1 MRYLILLFS
10 LTTGFYSFGQSAGPG
25 QFMLTGSITGL
36 NKGFVYLKYR
46 DVSGNKISDSAVV
59 DNGNFRFRGTIGEPT
74 LATFYAHTNTGSDM
88 DRKDYTRIFLE
99 PGEMQLTAAKGAFD
113 ETHLSGS
120 VTQTEYES
128 YQQQERKLEQR
139 WAIVNDTL
147 TEVNKRSNF
156 EYQALKDWVLTPYFQ
171 ERKEMVAAFIQEHP
185 TSYVTALL
193 TTFELHNGISDDS
206 LRKIYTVFP
215 EKLQKSPDGM
225 AIITELE
232 NRKKGVPGAIAAAF
246 STTDINNHPIALSD
260 YKGKYVLLD
269 FWASWCLPCRKGNP
283 HLKELYARYKEKG
296 FEVIGVASDDTRPDA
311 WKAAV
316 AKDGLPWRHV
326 LSGLKIVKGDY
337 DHSEDILAKYN
348 VGSLP
353 TQILID
359 PSGKIIGR
367 YDEESFAHGELDT
380 ELAKVLTGLA
390 QAQQFTL
397 KGTITGQQSGKLKL
411 YYTDK
416 DGKRATDSSL
426 IKNGQFTFR
435 GAIAE
440 PAMAYL
446 EGAVKSRN
454 MDDPNTTSFFLEPA
468 PMTIHLQV
476 NDFKNAV
483 ITGSKSQDEYAAL
496 AKLKAPVYKEME
508 PLSKSYKA
516 AGEAYNKA
524 VKAKKDDVTI
534 DTLKYRAAAIHDQ
547 FDPYFARE
555 AQIDYGFFAAH
566 PQSYV
571 TAFELRF
578 HVSSLPLDSVQ
589 LFYDA
594 LGSTI
599 QQSSSGKEI
608 AKEIAKLRA
617 GSPGS
622 VATDFTAKEL
632 NGSTLTL
639 STLKGKYVLI
649 DFWASWCV
657 PCRKSMPHVKELY
670 SRYKDKGF
678 EVIGVSDD
686 DRDNAAWEKAVAKDG
701 TGIWHNVLRGLDWEK
716 LRKNEKNDK
725 DISDKFGIHSLPTKI
740 LIDPNGMIIGRY
752 DKGTEEEAEAMDKKI
767 AEAFAKGTE

>member
-1 MRYLILLFS
+1 MKYLIFLLS
-10 LTTGFYSFGQSAGPG
+10 LATGFYSFGQSGGPG
-25 QFMLTGSITGL
+25 QFILTGSITGL

-46 DVSGNKISDSAVV
+46 DISGNKISDSALV
-59 DNGNFRFRGTIGEPT
+59 DNGNFRFRGTIAEPT
-74 LATFYAHTNTGSDM
+74 LATFYARTNTDGDM

-120 VTQTEYES
+120 ATQSEYEG

-147 TEVNKRSNF
+147 TEVNKRSSF

-171 ERKEMVAAFIQEHP
+171 ERKEMAASFIQEHP

-206 LRKIYTVFP
+206 LRKIYTAFP

-232 NRKKGVPGAIAAAF
+232 NRKKGVPGAVAAAF
-246 STTDINNHPIALSD
+246 STTDINNRLIGLAD

-326 LSGLKIVKGDY
+326 LSGLKIIKGEY
-337 DHSEDILAKYN
+337 DRSEDILDKYN
-348 VGSLP
+348 VTSLP

-367 YDEESFAHGELDT
+367 YGEEAFAHGELDKA
-380 ELAKVLTGLA
+380 LAAVLADLA
-390 QAQQFTL
+390 QARQFTL
-397 KGTITGQQSGKLKL
+397 TGTITGQTTGKLKL
-411 YYTDK
+411 YYTNK
-416 DGKRATDSSL
+416 DGKQIQDSAA
-426 IKNGQFTFR
+426 INNGQFKFR
-435 GAIAE
+435 GNIAE
-440 PAMAYL
+440 PGMAFL
-446 EGAVKSRN
+446 AGAVKTQG
-454 MDDPNTTSFFLEPA
+454 MDDPNSTDLFLEPGM
-468 PMTIHLQV
+468 MTIRLKH

-483 ITGSKSQDEYAAL
+483 ITGSKTQDEYTEL
-496 AKLKAPVYKEME
+496 KKLKAPIYKEME
-508 PLSKSYKA
+508 PLSKAYEA
-516 AGEAYNKA
+516 AGQAYQKA
-524 VKAKKDDVTI
+524 VKEKKDDATV

-547 FDPYFARE
+547 FDPYFERA
-555 AQIDYGFFAAH
+555 AQIDYTFFATH
-566 PQSYV
+566 PKSYV
-571 TAFELRF
+571 TASELRF
-578 HVSSLPLDSVQ
+578 HISSLSLDSVQ
-589 LFYDA
+589 LFYDG

-599 QQSSSGKEI
+599 QQSNSGKYI

-622 VATDFTAKEL
+622 PAADFTAKEL

-670 SRYKDKGF
+670 SQYKDKGF

-740 LIDPNGMIIGRY
+740 LIDPNGVIIGRY

-767 AEAFAKGTE
+767 AEMLDK